1 LFEESFVPGAPGS
14 GKLFDVDYEY
24 RTSQPVECLGL
35 SFPNVDARRG
45 YFTERLREKL
55 KDPEFR
61 KIEGFPI
68 GDIDEIVALSDPPYY
83 TACPNPFLG
92 DMIEHYGKAYVPD
105 DGYRCE
111 PLASDVSVGK
121 NDTIYIAH
129 SYPEK
134 LRHEAT
140 QHLGLSFSVNSVPL
154 CFKMMR
160 HGPHESQVR
169 DYENINTQAL
179 RTQSVPVLS
188 SELRFLCQ
196 N

>member
-1 LFEESFVPGAPGS
+1 V
-14 GKLFDVDYEY
+14 KNTKQ
-24 RTSQPVECLGL
+24 TSLTFIEIDKPEQVSVECFGL
-35 SFPNVDARRG
+35 TFANEKARRA
-45 YFTERLREKL
+45 YFADRLREKL
-55 KDPEFR
+55 LEPAFC

-68 GDIDEIVALSDPPYY
+68 GDIDEIVALSDAPYY

-92 DMIEHYGKAYVPD
+92 DMIEHYGKAYVSD

-111 PLASDVSVGK
+111 PFASDVSVGK
-121 NDTIYIAH
+121 NHTIYMAH

-160 HGPHESQVR
+160 HGPRESQVR
-169 DYENINTQAL
+169 DYENINTKAL

-188 SELRFLCQ
+188 SEM
-196 N
+196 